1 MNEPMPEI
9 IENMQTEIDDTWV
22 EELISLT
29 QKEIY
34 SYRMFLNQ
42 LKAQQNAIIDRDVLQ
57 ITECREHAEEFMNN
71 AKQNSLDR
79 RNKMQHISAQ
89 IRPTKELQSLEQ
101 VIPIVKRQ
109 YAARLNELREKL
121 KSVLN
126 EIKSSNQMT
135 AFLLTQSIN
144 YVNKNLRLIYDA
156 ADQSQAYAANGEMQH
171 SKKYSTMVQVV

>member
-1 MNEPMPEI
+1 MPEI
-9 IENMQTEIDDTWV
+9 IEKKPTEIDDTWV

-29 QKEIY
+29 QKEIN

-57 ITECREHAEEFMNN
+57 ITESSEHAEAFMNN
-71 AKQNSLDR
+71 AKQASIER
-79 RNKMQHISAQ
+79 RNKMQNISAK

-101 VIPIVKRQ
+101 VIPIVKKQ
-109 YAARLNELREKL
+109 YAVRLKELRERL
-121 KSVLN
+121 RGVLN
-126 EIKSSNQMT
+126 EIKSSNQIT

-156 ADQSQAYAANGEMQH
+156 ADQAQAYAANGERQH
-171 SKKYSTMVQVV
+171 AKKYSTMVQVV

>member
-1 MNEPMPEI
+1 MPEI
-9 IENMQTEIDDTWV
+9 IMNQPTEIDDTWV

-29 QKEIY
+29 QKEVR
-34 SYRMFLNQ
+34 SYRLFLNQ

-57 ITECREHAEEFMNN
+57 ITESSEYAEAFMNN
-71 AKQNSLDR
+71 ARQASLER
-79 RNKMQHISAQ
+79 RQKMQHVSAQ

-109 YAARLNELREKL
+109 YAVRLNELREKL
-121 KSVLN
+121 KGVLN

-144 YVNKNLRLIYDA
+144 YVNKNLKLIYDA
-156 ADQSQAYAANGEMQH
+156 ADQSQAYAANGEVH
-171 SKKYSTMVQVV
+171 RSKKYSTMVQVV

>member
-1 MNEPMPEI
+1 MPEI
-9 IENMQTEIDDTWV
+9 IENKPTEIDDTWV

-29 QKEIY
+29 QKEIN
-34 SYRMFLNQ
+34 SYRMFLSQ

-57 ITECREHAEEFMNN
+57 ITASSEHAEAFMNK
-71 AKQNSLDR
+71 AKQASLER
-79 RNKMQHISAQ
+79 CEKMQHVNAQ

-109 YAARLNELREKL
+109 YAIRLNELRERL

-135 AFLLTQSIN
+135 AFLLRQSIN
-144 YVNKNLRLIYDA
+144 YVNKNLNLIYDA
-156 ADQSQAYAANGEMQH
+156 ADQSQAYVSNGEAH
-171 SKKYSTMVQVV
+171 RSNKYSTMVKVA